1 MAYILAYDFGTGG
14 IKASL
19 YDEAGACL
27 AEGFDAY
34 PTLYPAPGFHEQ
46 RPEDWWRATV
56 ASTRA
61 LLAAAP
67 PGAASGVAALGLSG
81 HSLGVVP
88 VDARGRLLRAS
99 VPIWSDTRPDVQPAA
114 FFRHLSETEWYG
126 LTGNGFPPA
135 LYSVFKLMWFRDH
148 EPQMFGRVHRI
159 LGTKDYIN
167 FRLTGAMATD
177 FSYASGSGVYDLKA
191 RRYSPRLI
199 AASGLDAELFADLVP
214 ATRVL
219 GTLTT
224 SAAAELGLPT
234 SVRVVAG
241 GVDNACMSLG
251 AGAFREGRAYNSLGS
266 SSWIA
271 VSSAAPLLDA
281 VKRPYVF
288 DHVVPGQY
296 VSALAI
302 FSAGT
307 ALAWVRDQLCRDLV
321 ERAAR
326 EGVSVYRLL
335 DEEAAASPVGAN
347 GAVFNP
353 SLAGGC
359 SLDATPA
366 LRGAFANL
374 ELRHTRADLLRAA
387 MEGVA
392 LGLRNA
398 LDGLRGLTPVAEPLT
413 LVGGG
418 ANSSFGRQIY
428 ADVYGLR
435 VVRTR
440 AGQQAAALGA
450 AAVAAV
456 GTGLWMGFDTLDGVL
471 AATDENAPQQ
481 EAVAAYEAVLVRY
494 RRLGALL
501 GDWAQGSL
509 LPTHSH
515 DVGKAEEG
523 VGI

>member
-27 AEGFDAY
+27 ADGFDAY

-46 RPEDWWRATV
+46 RPEEWWRATV
-56 ASTRA
+56 TSTRR
-61 LLAAAP
+61 LLAELPAGTAERIAAI
-67 PGAASGVAALGLSG
+67 GISG

-88 VDARGRLLRAS
+88 LDAQGKLLRET
-99 VPIWSDTRPDVQPAA
+99 VPIWSDARPDTQPAEL
-114 FFRHLSETEWYG
+114 FRNISETDWY
-126 LTGNGFPPA
+126 LMTGSGFPPA
-135 LYSVFKLMWFRDH
+135 LYSVFKLMWFRDR
-148 EPQMFGRVHRI
+148 EPELFRRI
-159 LGTKDYIN
+159 HKVLGTKDYIN
-167 FRLTGAMATD
+167 YRLTGVLATD
-177 FSYASGSGVYDLKA
+177 YSYAAGSGVYDLKE
-191 RRYSPRLI
+191 RRYSPRLVD
-199 AASGLDAELFADLVP
+199 ASGLPTGILAEIVS
-214 ATRVL
+214 ATQVL
-219 GTLTT
+219 GTLT
-224 SAAAELGLPT
+224 AAAAQELGLPR
-234 SVRVVAG
+234 SVKVVAG

-307 ALAWVRDQLCRDLV
+307 SLSWVRDQLCRDLV

-326 EGVSVYRLL
+326 EGVSAYQLM
-335 DEEAAASPVGAN
+335 DAEAAAAPPGAN
-347 GAVFNP
+347 GVLFNP
-353 SLAGGC
+353 TLAGGN
-359 SLDATPA
+359 SLDVTPA
-366 LRGAFANL
+366 VRGALLNL
-374 ELRHTRADLLRAA
+374 DLRHTRADLLRATL
-387 MEGVA
+387 EGIA
-392 LGLRNA
+392 LGLRNV
-398 LDGLRGLTPVAEPLT
+398 LDELRKLTPIAEPLT

-418 ANSSFGRQIY
+418 ANSPFWRQVV
-428 ADVYGLR
+428 ADVYHVP

-456 GTGLWMGFDTLDGVL
+456 GAGLWSGFDVLDEVSEVTERNEPL
-471 AATDENAPQQ
+471 EVSA
-481 EAVAAYEAVLVRY
+481 AAYEGLLARY
-494 RRLGALL
+494 RQASALL
-501 GDWAQGSL
+501 GAWARG
-509 LPTHSH
+509 
-515 DVGKAEEG
+515 
-523 VGI
+523 